1 MPDLDLGTV
10 FDAPLA
16 KSSWVDD
23 TMEIQFTSFARADR
37 ARRQT
42 IERIRECETPEQV
55 REYVS
60 AESLLIDAIH
70 LFDPQMSA
78 SVTEAAQE
86 QVAWTDPGNR
96 APRKPGN
103 TTATRRSTLEKF
115 SPFKK
120 VMFKDVTF
128 LYPKLDQPYRYNAAE
143 KKSEPCAPKAN
154 GATYSIAWEMSLTDA
169 TAIAKEMM
177 EHYKAAT
184 QHDTKLPKFEPSGE
198 RKTKVFGL
206 KKVEKDDGT
215 TVAQFTA
222 KKRAVGSNGSENKP
236 PVVVGPDLQPLEDKN
251 IWTGS
256 LGSVRVLAF
265 PVSDPDGN
273 GGISLLLDAVQV
285 TQAVYGGDN
294 LEDDFGPAQ
303 KPTLDDY
310 ETDAPTDKPAEVAE
324 EDVF

>member
-1 MPDLDLGTV
+1 MPELDIGTV
-10 FDAPLA
+10 FDAPRA
-16 KSSWVDD
+16 KSDFCDD
-23 TMEIQFTSFARADR
+23 TMRIDFTTFARADR

-42 IERIRECETPEQV
+42 IERIRSCETPEQV
-55 REYVS
+55 KEYVS
-60 AESLLIDAIH
+60 AESLLIDAIY

-78 SVTEAAQE
+78 SIEEAAQE

-96 APRKPGN
+96 HPRKPGN

-128 LYPKLDQPYRYNAAE
+128 LYPKLDQPYRFNSAE
-143 KKSEPCAPKAN
+143 KKSEPCAPTAN
-154 GATYSIAWEMSLTDA
+154 GAAYSLAWEMAVDDA
-169 TAIAKEMM
+169 TAIAKELMD
-177 EHYKAAT
+177 HYKAAT
-184 QHDTKLPKFEPSGE
+184 VHDTKLPKFEPKGD

-206 KKVEKDDGT
+206 KRVEKDDGT
-215 TVAQFTA
+215 MVAQFTA

-236 PVVVGPDLQPLEDKN
+236 PVVVGPDLQPLAEKN

-256 LGSVRVLAF
+256 AGSVRVLAF
-265 PVSDPDGN
+265 PVSDPDGI

-285 TQAVYGGDN
+285 TEAVYGGDN

-310 ETDAPTDKPAEVAE
+310 ETDAPASRPEEVAE